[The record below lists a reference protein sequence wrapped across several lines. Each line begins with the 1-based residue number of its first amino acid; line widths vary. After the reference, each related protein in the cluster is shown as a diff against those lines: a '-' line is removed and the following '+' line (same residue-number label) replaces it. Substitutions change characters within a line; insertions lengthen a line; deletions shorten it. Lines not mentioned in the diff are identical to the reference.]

1 MGKRSCIFCGATGG
15 LSKEHVIP
23 LWLQR
28 YVGGEEK
35 VSFRGTHMSWVGMPL
50 SQRKAS
56 GNSHTIGVVCSTC
69 NNGWM
74 SRLESDFQELLPR
87 LLLGVSPRRLSKPQR
102 HTIAAWITKTGIVAH
117 HSSNYRVILPNSLP
131 HSLQQGRSIPS
142 GIKVISGKSNTG
154 KTIQWAQS
162 NLRSAILH
170 KTDYAFFDPKQ
181 TFVFVLSIRD
191 IFIGFGW
198 HGLSHERFEVFR
210 AGNSTHQIY
219 PHPKPA
225 KRPCVFDDLFIAT
238 NEIALRSKGI

>member
-1 MGKRSCIFCGATGG
+1 M
-15 LSKEHVIP
+15 IP
-23 LWLQR
+23 LWLQG

-35 VSFRGTHMSWVGMPL
+35 GSFRGTHMSWIGMPL
-50 SQRKAS
+50 SQRVAS

-74 SRLESDFQELLPR
+74 SRLESDFRKLLPR
-87 LLLGVSPRRLSKPQR
+87 LLLDVSPRRFSKPER

-117 HSSNYRVILPNSLP
+117 YSSNYRIILPSSLP
-131 HSLQQGRSIPS
+131 YALERGRSIPA

-154 KTIQWAQS
+154 KSIQWAQS
-162 NLRSAILH
+162 NLGAAVLRKIDQAL
-170 KTDYAFFDPKQ
+170 FDPKQ
-181 TFVFVLSIRD
+181 TFVFVLSIMD

-198 HGLSHERFEVFR
+198 HGLSHERFEVFH

-225 KRPCVFDDLFIAT
+225 TRPCVFDDLIIAT
-238 NEIALRSKGI
+238 TEIALRSKGI